1 MAKRIKCRRKRKI
14 RGNGK
19 PYVLGNKVYFDKKQ
33 IGSGVVKRLLSRLLN
48 SVGEIIGIQINGIHK
63 KNDKQ
68 KKKKI
73 RQKKKNR

>member
-33 IGSGVVKRLLSRLLN
+33 IGSGVVKRLPSRLLN
-48 SVGEIIGIQINGIHK
+48 SVGEIIGI
-63 KNDKQ
+63 
-68 KKKKI
+68 
-73 RQKKKNR
+73 